1 MITTRRA
8 GSMGRNTR
16 GCIAGA
22 ASAAATGGGAARAA
36 AAGGLAAIFGAGIGL
51 AAGGLLAAGASGADA
66 TGVGGTEAA
75 GAGGGM
81 GAAAA
86 AGAAGAGAGEIA
98 LTAAWQPPE
107 SFARLRLRHSKASL
121 PPGCTPEQFAMK
133 SERQEERMASRCVW
147 VGCCAATGLS
157 RMTLKIAAIGAE
169 ALVATA
175 AKIMVPP

>member
-8 GSMGRNTR
+8 GSMGCNTR

-81 GAAAA
+81 GAAA
-86 AGAAGAGAGEIA
+86 AAGAGAGEIA

>member
-81 GAAAA
+81 GAAA
-86 AGAAGAGAGEIA
+86 AAGAGAGEIA

>member
-86 AGAAGAGAGEIA
+86 AGAGAGEIA

-121 PPGCTPEQFAMK
+121 PSGCTPEQFAMK